1 MQTPALSGE
10 QDEKAENGVLRA
22 LMGSQ
27 ASHSP
32 GPPSVSFAA
41 KLVPMVLPIFGDAN
55 WQLADHHLGEATGA

>member
-1 MQTPALSGE
+1 MWTPALSGE
-10 QDEKAENGVLRA
+10 RDEEADNGGLRA
-22 LMGSQ
+22 LMGSR

-32 GPPSVSFAA
+32 GPPSVNFAA